1 MKKSKCPFRR
11 GQRIRRKGTKDKK
24 HGIVMSN
31 DWYTIG
37 DPITCKIPGGPLV
50 IEGYIAVQWT
60 INGRRCL
67 CMEKAEEFEAF

>member
-1 MKKSKCPFRR
+1 
-11 GQRIRRKGTKDKK
+11 
-24 HGIVMSN
+24 MSN

-50 IEGYIAVQWT
+50 VEGYIAVQWT